1 MPERSTRPDAV
12 RGAGADMFTLPSG
25 PSGRP
30 SLEMFFHCAATGIEM
45 TTKAMA
51 SAAARIL
58 MAAESIKGDRRLVL
72 TYLGDS
78 GRVRLQAD
86 RTSAAPSESAFSF
99 AHATCG

>member
-1 MPERSTRPDAV
+1 MPDRSTRPDAV

-51 SAAARIL
+51 SAAARIF
-58 MAAESIKGDRRLVL
+58 MAAESIKGDHRLVL
-72 TYLGDS
+72 TYVGDKRRRGS
-78 GRVRLQAD
+78 GGRGAKLIAGIAEGQR
-86 RTSAAPSESAFSF
+86 SAEE
-99 AHATCG
+99 